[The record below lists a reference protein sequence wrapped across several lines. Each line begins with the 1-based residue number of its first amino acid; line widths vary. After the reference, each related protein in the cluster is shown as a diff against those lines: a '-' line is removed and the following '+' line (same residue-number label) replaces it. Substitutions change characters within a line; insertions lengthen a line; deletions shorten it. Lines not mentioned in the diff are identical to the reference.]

1 MKSGKGSAASRAVAK
16 QASKGKCN
24 CWEGYDR
31 APGTKPCA
39 PGSCVKASGKAKR

>member
-1 MKSGKGSAASRAVAK
+1 MPGKSAPSAAKAVAK
-16 QASKGKCN
+16 AAAKGGKCN

-39 PGSCVKASGKAKR
+39 PGSCVKKGKK